1 MDIMPCVGEPS
12 SLANDLTL
20 NCFKEDGDFL
30 KQKLID
36 GPKYCPYNF
45 NDTTDAAISWN
56 NKEGSKTSFRYLNPI
71 AHGPFI
77 PNVPRGAKSHLG
89 VLDSTSFI
97 HALKAIS
104 N

>member
-1 MDIMPCVGEPS
+1 MPCVGEPS

-56 NKEGSKTSFRYLNPI
+56 NKEGSKTSYITLLPTGLSFPVC
-71 AHGPFI
+71 HG
-77 PNVPRGAKSHLG
+77 GDAE
-89 VLDSTSFI
+89 STTT
-97 HALKAIS
+97 A
-104 N
+104 